1 MTKSSMPS
9 IGRFGLELKAARK
22 NRKLTLES
30 LASDAGI
37 SVSMLSKIENNKAVP
52 SLTTLH
58 RIVEA
63 LGLNIGMLFSGATD
77 EKSIIFRNN
86 QRPRISAK
94 NGVFL
99 ERLVPFGDHHIMQGN
114 IHIVE
119 PGCGSEGSMQHEG
132 EEVGFI
138 LEGILDLVV
147 DGNMYRLKTGDSF
160 NFNSRLMHS
169 YRNPGQIVCKVIWIN
184 TPPTF

>member
-1 MTKSSMPS
+1 MSKSSMPS

-22 NRKLTLES
+22 SRKLTLDS

-58 RIVEA
+58 RIVDT
-63 LGLNIGMLFSGATD
+63 LGLNIGMLFSGASD
-77 EKSIIFRNN
+77 EKSIVFRNE
-86 QRPRISAK
+86 QRPKISAN
-94 NGVFL
+94 NGVSL

-119 PGCGSEGSMQHEG
+119 PGCGSEGTMQHEG
-132 EEVGFI
+132 EEVGFV
-138 LEGILDLVV
+138 LEGTLELVV
-147 DGNMYRLKTGDSF
+147 DDNTYILNTGDSF

-169 YRNPGQIVCKVIWIN
+169 YRNPGHMVCKVIWIN